1 MFYKHYFF
9 INISLKLSYFCKKMQ
24 KFWALGARPP
34 DPLASRGRGP
44 CLHTPF
50 LRRLGASPPDP
61 KTAPPMRIS
70 GYAPVVL
77 CANPTHKYPNCLFK
91 YCTFATT
98 YLCKSGFSALVHIK
112 KKARNQ
118 RKVKDDIRLALS
130 STKPRIPKLALWLHS
145 LPLH

>member
-1 MFYKHYFF
+1 
-9 INISLKLSYFCKKMQ
+9 MQ
-24 KFWALGARPP
+24 NFWALGALPP
-34 DPLASRGRGP
+34 DPRASRGMGP
-44 CLHTPF
+44 CPQTPF

-61 KTAPPMRIS
+61 QNSLPKRIS
-70 GYAPVVL
+70 GHAPALSSSVL

-91 YCTFATT
+91 YCTYIATT

-118 RKVKDDIRLALS
+118 REVKDDIRLVLS
-130 STKPRIPKLALWLHS
+130 STKPRIPKLAWWLYS

>member
-1 MFYKHYFF
+1 
-9 INISLKLSYFCKKMQ
+9 MQ
-24 KFWALGARPP
+24 KLWALGAPPP
-34 DPLASRGRGP
+34 DPRASRGRGLAP
-44 CLHTPF
+44 TPPSSGGWG
-50 LRRLGASPPDP
+50 LRPQTP

-70 GYAPVVL
+70 GYAPALSSSVL
-77 CANPTHKYPNCLFK
+77 CANPTDKYPNCLFK
-91 YCTFATT
+91 YYTYICNNI